1 MTYMT
6 HMAHGTWPFIT
17 RLSCRIAFYHSY
29 GDQKLP
35 ETGPHSNGAHT
46 CYHQEAS
53 EKTEDI
59 SILSPEKKREIKEKA
74 KEKQKQQESEN
85 QEAFLS
91 VTKAGHS
98 AKLKSTKETG
108 TEAKSLIHEH
118 VNNTTK
124 KAHRCCVLRWE
135 YDIACVWIFFLRFW
149 DNVRNRG
156 FSVLR
161 IHY

>member
-1 MTYMT
+1 MEHDLSSLGCHVELHSIIHTV
-6 HMAHGTWPFIT
+6 IKN
-17 RLSCRIAFYHSY
+17 RLKQGLIPMERILVTIRKHRKKA
-29 GDQKLP
+29 
-35 ETGPHSNGAHT
+35 
-46 CYHQEAS
+46 
-53 EKTEDI
+53 EDI

-118 VNNTTK
+118 VNNTMK